1 MEKEFD
7 VISRSF
13 FFLPIPHTHY
23 PISIIPYPISQKKFA
38 HVQNFYYLCSRNVQR
53 HID

>member
-13 FFLPIPHTHY
+13 FLAHTHY
-23 PISIIPYPISQKKFA
+23 PISNTQYPKKFA
-38 HVQNFYYLCSRNVQR
+38 HLQIFYYLCAINVQYC
-53 HID
+53 IN

>member
-13 FFLPIPHTHY
+13 FFFPIPHIHY
-23 PISIIPYPISQKKFA
+23 PISNTQYPKKKFA

>member
-13 FFLPIPHTHY
+13 FILTNIQYPIPN
-23 PISIIPYPISQKKFA
+23 IQKKFA
-38 HVQNFYYLCSRNVQR
+38 HMQNFYYLCSRNVQR